1 MPVKMEVCHRPI
13 LTPSTAKPVVLN
25 GITTHYLNLENLRNH
40 TIHQNIGNQEH
51 ESYLRKES
59 KIVVCGES
67 RHTYNPKEISKYI
80 SL

>member
-51 ESYLRKES
+51 ESYLR
-59 KIVVCGES
+59 
-67 RHTYNPKEISKYI
+67 
-80 SL
+80 